1 MTPVQLTK
9 TIEPQTV
16 FSITSNELMQA
27 ITTELDT
34 SSMTSH
40 ELREVFCIVR
50 KNLKQINWQELV
62 RYSINHLPYGLSQT
76 GIAWDGDYPCCGCP
90 DQFVDGG
97 RCVNEE
103 QCKAWEIYACR

>member
-1 MTPVQLTK
+1 MTPVQLNQ

-16 FSITSNELMQA
+16 FTITSTDLMQA

-50 KNLKQINWQELV
+50 KNLKLINWQELV
-62 RYSINHLPYGLSQT
+62 RYSHY
-76 GIAWDGDYPCCGCP
+76 CP
-90 DQFVDGG
+90 
-97 RCVNEE
+97 VNFEST
-103 QCKAWEIYACR
+103 AITV